1 MIRKDRRGTI
11 ILLGKCPVALVKTN
25 IPRQK
30 RSLLWP
36 EKHTKKVNTEWR
48 GSGKEREDKIKVTG

>member
-11 ILLGKCPVALVKTN
+11 ILLGKCPVALAKTN

-36 EKHTKKVNTEWR
+36 EKHTKKVNTEW
-48 GSGKEREDKIKVTG
+48 ERERKGEIG

>member
-11 ILLGKCPVALVKTN
+11 ILLGKCPVALAKTN

-36 EKHTKKVNTEWR
+36 EKHTKKVKTEW
-48 GSGKEREDKIKVTG
+48 ERERKGEIG